1 MTHIT
6 GKENT
11 NFRLEAVA
19 AKADIDPLSSICES
33 ESEPTASVLQSC
45 ASNRLTGSGGSPN
58 ATRISIPRCDRFTCE
73 LIE

>member
-19 AKADIDPLSSICES
+19 AKADIEPLSSICES
-33 ESEPTASVLQSC
+33 ESEPTASVLQTVSQ
-45 ASNRLTGSGGSPN
+45 ALADHRKQRVFQYLVATVSPVN
-58 ATRISIPRCDRFTCE
+58 
-73 LIE
+73 